1 MAAHVHTLVAALLL
15 LLAPLLARA
24 EVVTNT
30 ADSGAGSLRA
40 VVAAASA
47 GATITFAAG
56 LSGKTITLTSGEV
69 LLNKNLTLD
78 ASALAGGIWI
88 NGNHASRIFELT
100 SSATVTITSLTLTNG
115 YAAAGGAILSAGS
128 LTLNRCTIAGNSVT
142 SGGGGGA
149 IYNNLGS
156 LTLNQCTVTGNAAN
170 AGGGAGGGIFNLSGG
185 APVTLNQCTVSGNLA
200 GTGGGIGGFNLGSN
214 NVTFFN
220 SIVAGNSAG
229 SEPDISANTTPVL
242 LGSNLTSGDPLL
254 APLGNYGGPTPTRP
268 PLVGSPA
275 IDAGDDSA
283 TNTFASDQRDR
294 PRRSGP
300 HVDLG
305 AVEVQT
311 RIVTTNADAGP
322 GSLREAVHL
331 VEPGATITFAA
342 PLSGQTILLTG
353 GELLLTNSLSLD
365 ASALPGGLTLSG
377 NNSSG
382 LLTVGAGTTVLLAG
396 LTLANGNRYDGG
408 ALYTAAGST
417 TTVSR
422 CTFSGNSSV
431 EGGAIFNLGKLVLSD
446 CTLAANS
453 SSHGG
458 ALQCRA
464 PATLV
469 HCTISENTGYDG
481 GGGLWI
487 GDAPVS
493 LNNCIV
499 AGNTAPGGN
508 GQDLDVFIVNGALVY
523 SNANLVPFVYGYQL
537 TTPTL
542 GPAPLTNTPLLA
554 PLGDYGGPTQTMPPL
569 AGSPA
574 IDAGGVTALTTDQRG
589 GPRSRGFAPDLG
601 AIETAPVLE
610 PVAGVSLPGLYY
622 SSVAWGDY
630 DNDGRLDLLV
640 TGETGSGAISQL
652 WRNTGSGFTNVP
664 IAGLPGVSF
673 GSMAWGDYDH
683 DGRLDFLITG
693 HTGSGRISQLWRNTG
708 SGFTNVPI
716 AGLPGVYESSVAWG
730 DYDND
735 GRLDFLL
742 TGSTGSGYIS
752 QLWRNTGSGF
762 TNVPIAGLPG
772 VSFGSVAWGDYDN
785 DGRLDF
791 LITGDAGS
799 GGIAQ
804 LWRNT
809 GSGFTNVPIAGLPG
823 VYASSVA
830 WGDYD
835 NDGRL
840 DFLLTGYTGSG
851 LISQLWRNTGSGFT
865 NVPIAG
871 LPGVYDSSVAWGDY
885 DNDGRLDFLLTGTP
899 TIPSPDSHQGIS
911 QLWRNL
917 TPVTNTPPS
926 APTGLAMTTTTNAAM
941 LSWNAAA
948 DAQTPAPGLTY
959 NVRAGTTPGGTD
971 LLAAHVSG
979 PTGLRQVPAPGNA
992 QLRLSLPLAGVTS
1005 GQTVYWSVQA
1015 VDSAFAGGPFA
1026 TETSVVSLPQLRLAP
1041 SDPTN
1046 AVISWSPPTWGW
1058 VLQESTN
1065 LNVRN
1070 WSPAAS
1076 GEANPVRLPTT
1087 PPARFYRLSRP

>member
-100 SSATVTITSLTLTNG
+100 SSATVTITSLTLTSG

-294 PRRSGP
+294 PRRSGA

-610 PVAGVSLPGLYY
+610 PVAGVSLPGVLY

-640 TGETGSGAISQL
+640 TGYTDIGRISQV

-664 IAGLPGVSF
+664 IAGLPGV
-673 GSMAWGDYDH
+673 G
-683 DGRLDFLITG
+683 
-693 HTGSGRISQLWRNTG
+693 
-708 SGFTNVPI
+708 
-716 AGLPGVYESSVAWG
+716 
-730 DYDND
+730 
-735 GRLDFLL
+735 
-742 TGSTGSGYIS
+742 
-752 QLWRNTGSGF
+752 
-762 TNVPIAGLPG
+762 
-772 VSFGSVAWGDYDN
+772 
-785 DGRLDF
+785 
-791 LITGDAGS
+791 
-799 GGIAQ
+799 
-804 LWRNT
+804 
-809 GSGFTNVPIAGLPG
+809 
-823 VYASSVA
+823 ASSA
-830 WGDYD
+830 
-835 NDGRL
+835 
-840 DFLLTGYTGSG
+840 
-851 LISQLWRNTGSGFT
+851 
-865 NVPIAG
+865 
-871 LPGVYDSSVAWGDY
+871 AWGDY

-899 TIPSPDSHQGIS
+899 TAPTAESHQGIS
-911 QLWRNL
+911 QLWRNS

-1046 AVISWSPPTWGW
+1046 AVVSWSPPTWGW

-1087 PPARFYRLSRP
+1087 PPAWFYRLSRP

>member
-664 IAGLPGVSF
+664 IAGLPGV
-673 GSMAWGDYDH
+673 
-683 DGRLDFLITG
+683 
-693 HTGSGRISQLWRNTG
+693 
-708 SGFTNVPI
+708 
-716 AGLPGVYESSVAWG
+716 
-730 DYDND
+730 
-735 GRLDFLL
+735 
-742 TGSTGSGYIS
+742 
-752 QLWRNTGSGF
+752 
-762 TNVPIAGLPG
+762 
-772 VSFGSVAWGDYDN
+772 
-785 DGRLDF
+785 
-791 LITGDAGS
+791 
-799 GGIAQ
+799 
-804 LWRNT
+804 
-809 GSGFTNVPIAGLPG
+809 
-823 VYASSVA
+823 
-830 WGDYD
+830 
-835 NDGRL
+835 
-840 DFLLTGYTGSG
+840 
-851 LISQLWRNTGSGFT
+851 
-865 NVPIAG
+865 
-871 LPGVYDSSVAWGDY
+871 YDSSVAWGDY

>member
-1 MAAHVHTLVAALLL
+1 MLF
-15 LLAPLLARA
+15 R
-24 EVVTNT
+24 
-30 ADSGAGSLRA
+30 
-40 VVAAASA
+40 
-47 GATITFAAG
+47 
-56 LSGKTITLTSGEV
+56 
-69 LLNKNLTLD
+69 
-78 ASALAGGIWI
+78 
-88 NGNHASRIFELT
+88 SRIFELT

-170 AGGGAGGGIFNLSGG
+170 AGSGAGGGIFNLSGG

-589 GPRSRGFAPDLG
+589 GPRSRGFAP
-601 AIETAPVLE
+601 ARNIATHA
-610 PVAGVSLPGLYY
+610 
-622 SSVAWGDY
+622 
-630 DNDGRLDLLV
+630 
-640 TGETGSGAISQL
+640 GET
-652 WRNTGSGFTNVP
+652 R
-664 IAGLPGVSF
+664 
-673 GSMAWGDYDH
+673 
-683 DGRLDFLITG
+683 
-693 HTGSGRISQLWRNTG
+693 
-708 SGFTNVPI
+708 
-716 AGLPGVYESSVAWG
+716 
-730 DYDND
+730 
-735 GRLDFLL
+735 
-742 TGSTGSGYIS
+742 
-752 QLWRNTGSGF
+752 
-762 TNVPIAGLPG
+762 
-772 VSFGSVAWGDYDN
+772 
-785 DGRLDF
+785 
-791 LITGDAGS
+791 
-799 GGIAQ
+799 
-804 LWRNT
+804 
-809 GSGFTNVPIAGLPG
+809 
-823 VYASSVA
+823 
-830 WGDYD
+830 
-835 NDGRL
+835 
-840 DFLLTGYTGSG
+840 
-851 LISQLWRNTGSGFT
+851 
-865 NVPIAG
+865 
-871 LPGVYDSSVAWGDY
+871 
-885 DNDGRLDFLLTGTP
+885 
-899 TIPSPDSHQGIS
+899 
-911 QLWRNL
+911 
-917 TPVTNTPPS
+917 
-926 APTGLAMTTTTNAAM
+926 
-941 LSWNAAA
+941 
-948 DAQTPAPGLTY
+948 
-959 NVRAGTTPGGTD
+959 
-971 LLAAHVSG
+971 
-979 PTGLRQVPAPGNA
+979 
-992 QLRLSLPLAGVTS
+992 
-1005 GQTVYWSVQA
+1005 
-1015 VDSAFAGGPFA
+1015 
-1026 TETSVVSLPQLRLAP
+1026 
-1041 SDPTN
+1041 
-1046 AVISWSPPTWGW
+1046 
-1058 VLQESTN
+1058 
-1065 LNVRN
+1065 
-1070 WSPAAS
+1070 
-1076 GEANPVRLPTT
+1076 
-1087 PPARFYRLSRP
+1087 